1 MKTISQNIE
10 KYTNTSDTKNMFK
23 RKYTN
28 RKK

>member
-10 KYTNTSDTKNMFK
+10 KYTNTSDIKNTFK